1 MKGEWDSLTGSHAI
15 NAANVVIP
23 LPNLYSAKSN
33 TKKINFELSMNYVE
47 WIKTT
52 VMAKVRAR

>member
-1 MKGEWDSLTGSHAI
+1 MPSMLLMLSFRYQTFTVLKVTR
-15 NAANVVIP
+15 
-23 LPNLYSAKSN
+23 
-33 TKKINFELSMNYVE
+33 KKMNFELSMNYVE

>member
-1 MKGEWDSLTGSHAI
+1 MPSMLLMLSFRYQTF
-15 NAANVVIP
+15 N
-23 LPNLYSAKSN
+23 SAKSN

-52 VMAKVRAR
+52 GMAKFRAR